1 MHEACPRDPGRPY
14 PGRRKEM
21 MRRLPLLVLFVGAL
35 LLAGC
40 GGGEAERPDGPGG
53 PRDAAKQS
61 SAGPENAGRNISVS
75 GGSYTRVPPSEFEPL
90 TREEGVT
97 LVNTHIPFQ
106 GKLPHTDLSIP
117 YNEIGRSLDGLPKEK
132 DAKIALYC
140 RSGRMSAEA
149 AETLVG
155 LGYTNV
161 RDLGG
166 GMEAWENAGY
176 RLEGR

>member
-1 MHEACPRDPGRPY
+1 M
-14 PGRRKEM
+14 
-21 MRRLPLLVLFVGAL
+21 
-35 LLAGC
+35 
-40 GGGEAERPDGPGG
+40 
-53 PRDAAKQS
+53 
-61 SAGPENAGRNISVS
+61 
-75 GGSYTRVPPSEFEPL
+75 
-90 TREEGVT
+90 TREESVT

-117 YNEIGRSLDGLPKEK
+117 YNEIGRSLNELPKDK

-140 RSGRMSAEA
+140 RSGRMSAA

-166 GMEAWENAGY
+166 GIEAWEDAGY

>member
-1 MHEACPRDPGRPY
+1 
-14 PGRRKEM
+14 M
-21 MRRLPLLVLFVGAL
+21 MRRVPLLVLLVGAL
-35 LLAGC
+35 VLAGC
-40 GGGEAERPDGPGG
+40 GGGEAESPDGPGG
-53 PRDAAKQS
+53 PKDAAKHS
-61 SAGPENAGRNISVS
+61 SAGPEKAERRISVS
-75 GGSYTRVPPSEFEPL
+75 DGSYTRLPPSEFEAL
-90 TREEGVT
+90 TREESVT

-117 YNEIGRSLDGLPKEK
+117 YNEIGRSLDELPKDK

-140 RSGRMSAEA
+140 RSGRMSAA

-166 GMEAWENAGY
+166 GMEAWEDAGY

>member
-1 MHEACPRDPGRPY
+1 
-14 PGRRKEM
+14 M
-21 MRRLPLLVLFVGAL
+21 MRRVSLLVLLVGAL
-35 LLAGC
+35 VLAGC

-53 PRDAAKQS
+53 PKDAAKQS
-61 SAGPENAGRNISVS
+61 SAGPEKAERRISVP
-75 GGSYTRVPPSEFEPL
+75 GGSYTRLPPSEFEAL
-90 TREEGVT
+90 TREESVT

-117 YNEIGRSLDGLPKEK
+117 YNEIGRSLDELPKDK

-140 RSGRMSAEA
+140 RSGRMSAA

-155 LGYTNV
+155 LGYTHV

-166 GMEAWENAGY
+166 GIEAWEDAGY